1 MNAAEAEPKRAPAA
15 RRLRPLASLLP
26 YLARYR
32 GRAFAALLALLA
44 AALATLAV
52 PIAVRR
58 MIDFGFSAE
67 GVALIDSYFL
77 VMIAVAG
84 VLAAASALRYYL
96 VTTLGERIVADLRE
110 DVFAHLIRLSAD
122 FFDQAKTGEMI
133 SRLTADTTQ
142 IKAAVG
148 ASVSIALRNMVL
160 FVGRRQHDGDHQP
173 TAVGFRAGA
182 RFRSSCCRWWPSGAR
197 CGGAHARRRTLWRMP
212 RPMRR
217 RRWGRRA
224 SCRPSLTKAWCAA
237 VSPPRWSRPFAQRW
251 NRRAHGRC

>member
-96 VTTLGERIVADLRE
+96 VTTLGERIVADLRTRLFSAILDQ
-110 DVFAHLIRLSAD
+110 DVE
-122 FFDQAKTGEMI
+122 FFDQRRTGELTN
-133 SRLTADTTQ
+133 RLAADTTVLQ
-142 IKAAVG
+142 NTVTVN
-148 ASVSIALRNMVL
+148 VSMALRAL
-160 FVGRRQHDGDHQP
+160 
-173 TAVGFRAGA
+173 TSERA
-182 RFRSSCCRWWPSGAR
+182 
-197 CGGAHARRRTLWRMP
+197 TTV
-212 RPMRR
+212 
-217 RRWGRRA
+217 RRA
-224 SCRPSLTKAWCAA
+224 VTLVRLPLQVPLVT
-237 VSPPRWSRPFAQRW
+237 
-251 NRRAHGRC
+251 RALGVHRAS